1 MMAEK
6 QQVSTY
12 ENPLTIIDTESSKIW
27 GDAIENFGTVLGQTF
42 QKLEQTRSAEAKE
55 IQEQQ
60 SADIRN
66 FLSNEQKAYEITS
79 KLATPNE
86 SLTNLVAN
94 ALDYRTKAQLAAERA
109 KTPEDIKYWTNE
121 TLRATRTLREA
132 KDLIPMINTGKADF
146 IQDAYSGDE
155 EGKFGFNTVGKEG
168 GISLIGGQNQS
179 FFEGMRVATNLSEG
193 NVEFYNAEDGGINV
207 KITGGTRTDITPGGA
222 ANIDTNA
229 SEWFAYD
236 MGEVEPVGENFIKV
250 AQQIGLIGND
260 DQISEDYL
268 TTNPDAMKIMLT
280 PSNNKGYNVKTTIVP
295 YDQAKILQSSKKLIE
310 AQADA
315 VMMDYKMANNVW
327 RNLFTEFCDKG
338 DENCKYHKDLKPD
351 GKNGSLL
358 NKEQRVEFMEA
369 YMKYVKQKYIPNYK
383 IIKVEEI
390 QEDGS
395 IKTSQQEY
403 IGEDL
408 KDLDGDGKI
417 SQDEVN
423 QAKLAKRTSSFVK
436 KGKEEGGG
444 EENTPKSIAANTISN
459 FADDIIKNLNEEE
472 IAYIQNPDNKSG
484 LPQFETF
491 VNRIIADPL
500 LLRSFDTGLKGG
512 ELDKLRKDIGIA
524 IKEGDAFDKIPS
536 AQWGSEEA
544 RLTNTEVWMRFLEN
558 LPTIKKAKLTSTELR
573 KILDNV
579 FKEMQDSESFKIQEQ
594 KSQLKNAIKK
604 DEQGNIKG
612 GPSGRRGSGHR
623 RNSRGAPET
632 KGGE

>member
-1 MMAEK
+1 MAEK

-12 ENPLTIIDTESSKIW
+12 ENPLTIIDTESWKIW
-27 GDAIENFGTVLGQTF
+27 GNAIDNFGKVMGQTI
-42 QKLEQTRSAEAKE
+42 QNLEKTRSAEAKE

-60 SADIRN
+60 AADIRN
-66 FLSNEQKAYEITS
+66 FLSNEQKSYEITS
-79 KLATPNE
+79 RLATPND

-94 ALDYRTKAQLAAERA
+94 ALDYKTKAQLAAERA
-109 KTPEDIKYWTNE
+109 KSPEDIKYWTNE

-132 KDLIPMINTGKADF
+132 KSLIPMINTGKADF

-155 EGKFGFNTVGKEG
+155 EGNFGFNTVSKEG
-168 GISLIGGQNQS
+168 GISLIGGQNKN
-179 FFEGMRVATNLSEG
+179 FFEGMRVATNLTKG
-193 NVEFYNAEDGGINV
+193 DVEFYNAADGGINV
-207 KITGGTRTDITPGGA
+207 RISGGELSK
-222 ANIDTNA
+222 NIDTNA

-236 MGEVEPVGENFIKV
+236 MGEIEPIGSNFVKA
-250 AQQIGLIGND
+250 AQDIGLIGKD
-260 DQISEDYL
+260 DQISKDYL

-295 YDQAKILQSSKKLIE
+295 YDQGKILLSAQKLIE

-315 VMMDYKMANNVW
+315 VMTDYKMANNVW

-383 IIKVEEI
+383 VIKVEEV

-423 QAKLAKRTSSFVK
+423 QAKLAKRKSEFVK
-436 KGKEEGGG
+436 KGKEEGDGKV
-444 EENTPKSIAANTISN
+444 NTPKSIAANTIN
-459 FADDIIKNLNEEE
+459 EFADDIIKNLNEEE

-491 VNRIIADPL
+491 INRLVADPL

-512 ELDKLRKDIGIA
+512 ELGKLRKDIGIA
-524 IKEGDAFDKIPS
+524 IKEGDAFNAIPS
-536 AQWGSEEA
+536 AQWGSEET

-558 LPTIKKAKLTSTELR
+558 LPTIKKAKLNSTELR

-579 FKEMQDSESFKIQEQ
+579 FKEMQDSEKFQIQVE
-594 KSQLKNAIKK
+594 KDKLKNKIKK